1 MAAVVSLK
9 AASKAIIDSVRS
21 CRRAHP
27 YGVNGWRWPILKSR
41 VIVSVSQLEFQL
53 SGEHNTLMPALK
65 DCPPHRRTEPS
76 DIRGTL
82 WNDEQCYRLLFDDH
96 PQPMWVFDQ
105 TSKRILAVN
114 AAAISRYGYSYE
126 EFLQLDVM
134 DVRCVP
140 QGQGATGAEI
150 DQDPVGPDGLRLT
163 TRWQHRLKDG
173 SLIDVDITSS
183 DLQWEGRAVRLVV
196 ANEVTAHVALQRQAE
211 HALREMGAARELLDH
226 VINRVGDAI
235 FALDKELR
243 FTYLNEPA
251 LRLLQRERVEQL
263 IGRYIWDEYELE
275 HAQVFHRAY
284 DKALRTQQ
292 ADVFEAFYAP
302 WDKWFEG
309 RVFPSPEG
317 ISIFCNDI
325 TERKLFER
333 LLLDRERDFRLLTEQ
348 TPALIYRASLEPPYR
363 TLYVSPSIRVLGYTV
378 SEWMADPLAWTKA
391 LHPDDCE
398 RAVAALSDEYV
409 DGIDHQIQYR
419 LRDAQGNWR
428 HFRDR
433 SSRIDPADGSP
444 PYVQGIALDVTD
456 LVESEQA
463 LRDSE
468 ASLRRSEQRY
478 RLAAASGQVWD
489 WDLLSDRLSFSD
501 DFWMQ
506 LGFEPFSASD
516 YRSRRL
522 GDMIHPEDLV
532 RHHDAMRRHL
542 KNREPFDL
550 EIRIRDAWGEWR
562 WMHIHGL
569 AEWNDAG
576 RAVYMAGTTVDI
588 SPRKKAEAALRES
601 EAYRRKLFE
610 QLADGVLLIDDSNR
624 IVDANP
630 QAMNMLGYPGDSLL
644 NMPLHAL
651 LASPQPSIP
660 FDTQKIQ
667 SPSTGPLTE
676 WNVVRRD
683 GTVVP
688 VEVSARALDPT
699 RRIAVLRDIT
709 DRRAAETALL
719 THQFE
724 LSELNQRLMQQERI
738 TTQRLAQA
746 LHDNLGQSLAVARLN
761 LETLLIMAGE
771 TLPSVLAEQCQHL
784 AGVLAQAVL
793 DVRKVLAD
801 LRPPLLEE
809 QGLAAAL
816 DNEIQVAM
824 SASGPDVL
832 LEVAD
837 GLHRH
842 RWPSDVEYSAFMV
855 VREAIANARLHA
867 HASLIRVV
875 LEGDAHRLK
884 VDVVDDGVGIAP
896 DFQLGRPGHLGVVGM
911 RERAVSIG
919 ARCSITAEPGGGTR
933 VCLSWTAPGP

>member
-1 MAAVVSLK
+1 MLA
-9 AASKAIIDSVRS
+9 
-21 CRRAHP
+21 P
-27 YGVNGWRWPILKSR
+27 
-41 VIVSVSQLEFQL
+41 
-53 SGEHNTLMPALK
+53 K
-65 DCPPHRRTEPS
+65 DCPSPRRTEHS
-76 DIRGTL
+76 DIQGVF
-82 WNDEQCYRLLFDDH
+82 WNDERGYRLLFEAH

-105 TSKRILAVN
+105 IRKRILAVN
-114 AAAISRYGYSYE
+114 AAAVVRYGYSYD
-126 EFLQLDVM
+126 EFLQLSIM
-134 DVRCVP
+134 DIRCSP
-140 QGQGATGAEI
+140 QGQCATAEEI
-150 DQDPVGPDGLRLT
+150 DLDPVGPDGLRLT
-163 TRWQHRLKDG
+163 KRCRHRLKDG

-183 DLQWEGRAVRLVV
+183 DLHWENRAARLVV
-196 ANEVTAHVALQRQAE
+196 VTEVTTHVALQRQAE
-211 HALREMGAARELLDH
+211 NALRAMGAARELLDH

-243 FTYLNEPA
+243 FTYLNAPA
-251 LRLLQRERVEQL
+251 LRLLQRDRADQL

-275 HAQVFHRAY
+275 HAQAFHHAY
-284 DKALRTQQ
+284 EKALRTQQ
-292 ADVFEAFYAP
+292 SDVFEAFYAP
-302 WDKWFEG
+302 WGKWFEG

-363 TLYVSPSIRVLGYTV
+363 TIYVSPSIRSLGYTV

-409 DGIDHQIQYR
+409 NGVDHQIQYR
-419 LRDAQGNWR
+419 LRDANGKWR

-433 SSRIDPADGSP
+433 SCRIDPADGSP

-456 LVESEQA
+456 VVEGEQA

-489 WDLLSDRLSFSD
+489 WDVLSDRLGFSD
-501 DFWMQ
+501 DFWLQ
-506 LGFEPFSASD
+506 LGFEPASAAD
-516 YRSRRL
+516 YSSYRL
-522 GDMIHPEDLV
+522 RALIHPEDLG
-532 RHHDAMRRHL
+532 RHRTALRCHL

-550 EIRIRDAWGEWR
+550 EFRISDARSGWR
-562 WMHIHGL
+562 WMHVRGQ
-569 AEWNDAG
+569 ADWNDAG

-588 SPRKKAEAALRES
+588 TPRKRAEAALRES
-601 EAYRRKLFE
+601 EAYRRQLFE
-610 QLADGVLLIDDSNR
+610 QLADGVLLIDASNR
-624 IVDANP
+624 ILDANP
-630 QAMNMLGYPGDSLL
+630 QAMNMLGHTRESLL
-644 NMPLHAL
+644 NMSLQAL
-651 LASPQPSIP
+651 LADQQPTVP
-660 FDTQKIQ
+660 PDTLRTR
-667 SPSTGPLTE
+667 PSETGPLTE

-683 GTVVP
+683 GKVVP
-688 VEVSARALDPT
+688 VEVSARALDAT
-699 RRIAVLRDIT
+699 RYIAVLRDIT
-709 DRRAAETALL
+709 DRRAAQTALI

-724 LSELNQRLMQQERI
+724 LSELSQRLMQQERN

-771 TLPSVLAEQCQHL
+771 TLPPVLAEQCQHL
-784 AGVLAQAVL
+784 SGVLAQAVM

-816 DNEIQVAM
+816 DNEIRVAL
-824 SASGPDVL
+824 SASGTDVL

-837 GLHRH
+837 GLYRQ
-842 RWPSDVEYSAFMV
+842 RWPSDVEYSTFMV
-855 VREAIANARLHA
+855 VREAIANARLHPR
-867 HASLIRVV
+867 ASLIRVL
-875 LEGDAHRLK
+875 LEGDAHRLD
-884 VDVVDDGVGIAP
+884 VDIVDDGVGIEP
-896 DFQLGRPGHLGVVGM
+896 DMQLGRPGHLGIVGM
-911 RERAVSIG
+911 RERASSIG
-919 ARCSITAEPGGGTR
+919 ASCSIAAEPGGGTR
-933 VCLSWTAPGP
+933 VCLRWTAATP

>member
-1 MAAVVSLK
+1 MSAPK
-9 AASKAIIDSVRS
+9 DSPS
-21 CRRAHP
+21 P
-27 YGVNGWRWPILKSR
+27 
-41 VIVSVSQLEFQL
+41 
-53 SGEHNTLMPALK
+53 
-65 DCPPHRRTEPS
+65 RRTAHS
-76 DIRGTL
+76 DIRGVL
-82 WNDEQCYRLLFDDH
+82 WNDEQGYRLLFDAH
-96 PQPMWVFDQ
+96 PQPMWVFEQ
-105 TSKRILAVN
+105 TSKRILAAN
-114 AAAISRYGYSYE
+114 AAAVVRYGYSYE
-126 EFLQLDVM
+126 EFLQLNFM
-134 DVRCVP
+134 DIRFAP
-140 QGQGATGAEI
+140 QGQGGTGEEL
-150 DQDPVGPDGLRLT
+150 DREPVGIDGQRLT
-163 TRWQHRLKDG
+163 KREQHRLRDG
-173 SLIDVDITSS
+173 SLIDVDISFS
-183 DLQWEGRAVRLVV
+183 NLDWEGRAVNLVV
-196 ANEVTAHVALQRQAE
+196 ANEVTAHVALQRHAE

-235 FALDKELR
+235 FALDREMR
-243 FTYLNEPA
+243 FTYLNVSA
-251 LRLLQRERVEQL
+251 LSLLQRDRAEQL

-275 HAQVFHRAY
+275 QAQVFHQAY
-284 DKALRTQQ
+284 DRALRSQQ
-292 ADVFEAFYAP
+292 AQVFEAFYAP
-302 WDKWFEG
+302 WSKWFEG

-325 TERKLFER
+325 TERKAFER

-348 TPALIYRASLEPPYR
+348 TPAMIYRASLEPPYR
-363 TLYVSPSIRVLGYTV
+363 TLYVSPSIRILGYTV

-419 LRDAQGNWR
+419 LRDAQGKWR

-433 SSRIDPADGSP
+433 SCRIDPADGSP
-444 PYVQGIALDVTD
+444 AYVQGIALDVTD

-463 LRDSE
+463 LRESE
-468 ASLRRSEQRY
+468 ASLRLSEQRY

-501 DFWMQ
+501 DFWLQ
-506 LGFEPFSASD
+506 LGLEPFSASD
-516 YRSRRL
+516 YRSSRL
-522 GDMIHPEDLV
+522 DALIHPEDLV
-532 RHHDAMRRHL
+532 RHHEAMRRHL

-550 EIRIRDAWGEWR
+550 EIRICDAWGAWR
-562 WMHIHGL
+562 WMHVRGL

-610 QLADGVLLIDDSNR
+610 QLADGVLLIDSSNH
-624 IVDANP
+624 ILDANP
-630 QAMNMLGYPGDSLL
+630 QAMNMLGYASESLL
-644 NMPLHAL
+644 NMSLQAL
-651 LASPQPSIP
+651 LADPQPTAP
-660 FDTQKIQ
+660 PDTLKSQ
-667 SPSTGPLTE
+667 SSDTGPLTE
-676 WNVVRRD
+676 WNVVHRD
-683 GTVVP
+683 GTVLP

-699 RRIAVLRDIT
+699 RYIAVLRDIT
-709 DRRAAETALL
+709 DRRAAEIELRN
-719 THQFE
+719 HQFE

-771 TLPSVLAEQCQHL
+771 TLPPVLAEQCQHL
-784 AGVLAQAVL
+784 SGVLAQAVR

-801 LRPPLLEE
+801 LRPPLLEQ

-816 DNEIQVAM
+816 DNEIRGAL

-832 LEVAD
+832 LEVGD
-837 GLHRH
+837 GLYRQ

-855 VREAIANARLHA
+855 AREAIANARLHA

-875 LEGDAHRLK
+875 LEGDAHRLN

-896 DFQLGRPGHLGVVGM
+896 DMQLGRPGHLGIVGM
-911 RERAVSIG
+911 RERAISIG

-933 VCLSWTAPGP
+933 VCLGWKAPRP

>member
-1 MAAVVSLK
+1 MSAPK
-9 AASKAIIDSVRS
+9 DSPS
-21 CRRAHP
+21 P
-27 YGVNGWRWPILKSR
+27 
-41 VIVSVSQLEFQL
+41 
-53 SGEHNTLMPALK
+53 
-65 DCPPHRRTEPS
+65 RRTAHS
-76 DIRGTL
+76 DIRGVL
-82 WNDEQCYRLLFDDH
+82 WNDEQGYRLLFDAH
-96 PQPMWVFDQ
+96 PQPMWVFEQ
-105 TSKRILAVN
+105 TSKRILAAN
-114 AAAISRYGYSYE
+114 AAAVVRYGYSYE
-126 EFLQLDVM
+126 EFLQLNFM
-134 DVRCVP
+134 DIRFAP
-140 QGQGATGAEI
+140 QGQGGTGEEL
-150 DQDPVGPDGLRLT
+150 DREPVGIDRQRLT
-163 TRWQHRLKDG
+163 KREQHRLRDG
-173 SLIDVDITSS
+173 SLIDVDISFS
-183 DLQWEGRAVRLVV
+183 NLDWEGRAVNLVV
-196 ANEVTAHVALQRQAE
+196 ANEVTAHVALQRHAE

-235 FALDKELR
+235 FALDREMR
-243 FTYLNEPA
+243 FTYLNVSA
-251 LRLLQRERVEQL
+251 LSLLQRDRAEQL

-275 HAQVFHRAY
+275 QAQVFHQAY
-284 DKALRTQQ
+284 DRALRSQQ
-292 ADVFEAFYAP
+292 AQVFEAFYAP
-302 WDKWFEG
+302 WSKWFEG

-325 TERKLFER
+325 TERKAFER

-348 TPALIYRASLEPPYR
+348 TPAMIYRASLEPPYR
-363 TLYVSPSIRVLGYTV
+363 TLYVSPSIRILGYTV

-419 LRDAQGNWR
+419 LRDAQGKWR

-433 SSRIDPADGSP
+433 SCRIDPADGSP
-444 PYVQGIALDVTD
+444 AYVQGIALDVTD

-463 LRDSE
+463 LRESE
-468 ASLRRSEQRY
+468 ASLRLSEQRY

-501 DFWMQ
+501 DFWLQ
-506 LGFEPFSASD
+506 LGLEPFSASD
-516 YRSRRL
+516 YRSSRL
-522 GDMIHPEDLV
+522 DALIHPEDLV
-532 RHHDAMRRHL
+532 RHHEAMRRHL

-550 EIRIRDAWGEWR
+550 EIRICDAWGAWR
-562 WMHIHGL
+562 WMHVRGL

-610 QLADGVLLIDDSNR
+610 QLADGVLLIDSSNH
-624 IVDANP
+624 ILDANP
-630 QAMNMLGYPGDSLL
+630 QAMNMLGYASESLL
-644 NMPLHAL
+644 NMSLQAL
-651 LASPQPSIP
+651 LADPQPTAP
-660 FDTQKIQ
+660 PDTLKSQ
-667 SPSTGPLTE
+667 SSDTGPLTE
-676 WNVVRRD
+676 WNVVHRD
-683 GTVVP
+683 GTVLP

-699 RRIAVLRDIT
+699 RYIAVLRDIT
-709 DRRAAETALL
+709 DRRAAEIELRN
-719 THQFE
+719 HQFE

-771 TLPSVLAEQCQHL
+771 TLPPVLAEQCQHL
-784 AGVLAQAVL
+784 SGVLAQAVR

-801 LRPPLLEE
+801 LRPPLLEQ

-816 DNEIQVAM
+816 DNEIRGAL

-832 LEVAD
+832 LEVGD
-837 GLHRH
+837 GLYRQ

-855 VREAIANARLHA
+855 AREAIANARLHA

-875 LEGDAHRLK
+875 LEGDAHRLN
-884 VDVVDDGVGIAP
+884 VDVVDDGVGIET
-896 DFQLGRPGHLGVVGM
+896 DMQLGRPGHLGIVGM
-911 RERAVSIG
+911 RERAISIG

-933 VCLSWTAPGP
+933 VCLGWKAPRP